1 MLKRSV
7 FLIALITLLVGC
19 SKLTRENYDKLAMGM
34 GYEEVVSI
42 LGKPDNCSD
51 TLFAKSCMWGN
62 ERKNI
67 TVNFIGDK
75 VILYTSKHIK

>member
-1 MLKRSV
+1 MAKRYII
-7 FLIALITLLVGC
+7 LIILATLLVGC
-19 SKLTRENYDKLAMGM
+19 SKLSKESYDKLKVGM
-34 GYEEVVSI
+34 GYEEVVAI

-51 TLFAKSCMWGN
+51 TLVAKSCRWGD

-75 VILYTSKHIK
+75 VIVYLSKNIK